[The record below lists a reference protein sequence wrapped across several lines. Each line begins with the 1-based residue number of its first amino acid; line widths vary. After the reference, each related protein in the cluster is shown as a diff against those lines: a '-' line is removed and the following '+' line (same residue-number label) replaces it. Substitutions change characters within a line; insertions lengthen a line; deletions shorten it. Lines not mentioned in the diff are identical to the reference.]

1 MHTSYALKLYSPYNW
16 QLCKR
21 NGLLVNLC
29 IEAGAPAG
37 PGVTC
42 TATGIASW
50 NPCLVCLKSEEECM
64 TSGWASRMITNR
76 EWKLLFP
83 HDPTWNLGPAISV
96 SIISKSGT
104 KKLARWNI
112 GSPCAHLIFFTGRK
126 SLLFTRIVATE
137 QFPLTSPCYHGKR
150 HNMTSRSFQGL
161 DLVNTLD
168 ELHEIQAMVGGS
180 KLLWGFSAVHIRN
193 LRVWNMSHLQIFI
206 CKIPKPGD
214 IGSWK
219 EKATE
224 FLAKSLEWFCLCH
237 LMDPLFAM
245 RYVHFQPKA
254 GRGISHVWQ

>member
-1 MHTSYALKLYSPYNW
+1 MIWKMGVWAKGTKQQNGQHIFVQLEDCLKTFSRISLQLCQMHKYAHIICIEVIYSSYNW
-16 QLCKR
+16 QLRKR

-126 SLLFTRIVATE
+126 SLLFTRMVAIE

-150 HNMTSRSFQGL
+150 HNMTYRSFQGL

-168 ELHEIQAMVGGS
+168 ELHEIQAVGGS
-180 KLLWGFSAVHIRN
+180 KLL
-193 LRVWNMSHLQIFI
+193 
-206 CKIPKPGD
+206 
-214 IGSWK
+214 
-219 EKATE
+219 
-224 FLAKSLEWFCLCH
+224 
-237 LMDPLFAM
+237 
-245 RYVHFQPKA
+245 
-254 GRGISHVWQ
+254 